1 MSSRTFR
8 RAAAALLVATLAS
21 LAAAA
26 PAHAF
31 GPGRRSYDGPV
42 RTEPGGSVVAFL
54 LRIFGFAGGAM
65 DPNG

>member
-1 MSSRTFR
+1 MSSRTSR
-8 RAAAALLVATLAS
+8 RAAATLLVATLAC

-31 GPGRRSYDGPV
+31 GPVRRSYDGPV
-42 RTEPGGSVVAFL
+42 RTESGGGFVAFL
-54 LRIFGFAGGAM
+54 LRIFAFAGGAM